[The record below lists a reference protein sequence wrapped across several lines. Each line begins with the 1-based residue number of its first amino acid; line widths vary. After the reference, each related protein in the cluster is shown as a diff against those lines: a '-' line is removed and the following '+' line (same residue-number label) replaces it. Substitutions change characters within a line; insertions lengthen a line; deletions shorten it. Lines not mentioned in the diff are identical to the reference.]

1 MGARKEPI
9 AVDLSI
15 AYSGKDLLAEAFSC
29 LPTVFLG
36 REAMVYVCSFPV
48 QKVSVDLETHSQ
60 QHGCGNWRRGNGG
73 GGDGDDD

>member
-1 MGARKEPI
+1 MGARKVPI

-15 AYSGKDLLAEAFSC
+15 AYTSKNLLAEAFCC

-48 QKVSVDLETHSQ
+48 QKVSVDLETHKRK
-60 QHGCGNWRRGNGG
+60 HPRW
-73 GGDGDDD
+73 

>member
-29 LPTVFLG
+29 LPTVFWG

-48 QKVSVDLETHSQ
+48 QKVSVDLETHKRK
-60 QHGCGNWRRGNGG
+60 HPR
-73 GGDGDDD
+73 

>member
-1 MGARKEPI
+1 MGARKGPI

-15 AYSGKDLLAEAFSC
+15 AYSRKNLLAEAFCC

-48 QKVSVDLETHSQ
+48 QKVSVDLETQMSV
-60 QHGCGNWRRGNGG
+60 
-73 GGDGDDD
+73 